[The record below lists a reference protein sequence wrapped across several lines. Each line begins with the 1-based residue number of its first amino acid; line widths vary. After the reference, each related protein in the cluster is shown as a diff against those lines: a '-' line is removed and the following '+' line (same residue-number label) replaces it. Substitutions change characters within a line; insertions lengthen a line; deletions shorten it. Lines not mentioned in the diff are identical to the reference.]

1 MTRVEGHGES
11 PGRVTGIGGVFFRSP
26 DPAATRAWYAQH
38 LGRGIDEYGSNFRW
52 RSHAEPDQT
61 AFTQWSAF
69 PYDTDYFGDDR
80 QEAMI
85 NYRVDDLDALL
96 ERLSEAG
103 VEIVGEMQIEPFGR
117 FQHVVD
123 GDGRRV
129 ELWEPIDTEYTKIV
143 DGITET

>member
-1 MTRVEGHGES
+1 MAHDDET

-38 LGRGIDEYGSNFRW
+38 LGLGIDEYGSNFRW
-52 RSHAEPDQT
+52 RSHAEPGRT

-69 PYDTDYFGDDR
+69 PNDTNYFGDER

-96 ERLSEAG
+96 ARLADAG
-103 VEIVGEMQIEPFGR
+103 VEIVGEMQSEPFGR
-117 FQHVVD
+117 FQHVID

-129 ELWEPIDTEYTKIV
+129 ELWEPVDAEYTKIV
-143 DGITET
+143 DGVTET